1 MKYDFDIDL
10 ETKNSLSIIINRIK
24 PNSMVLEFGPAN
36 GRMTRYLKEVLN
48 CKVYAVE
55 IDKEAAKDAK
65 RYCEKILVDDVEKY
79 TWLEVYKDL
88 EFDYIVFADVLEH
101 LYYPEKV
108 LKESKLLLK
117 DDGSVLMSLP
127 NIAHNAIIMEL
138 LNDEFTYRD
147 TGLLDNTHIRFFTK
161 NTLENLIVESGLEIQ
176 YETASYA
183 SPMITEFQHTY
194 SDLSDEVGKQ
204 LQNREFG
211 EVYQFIFEAKKK
223 AIKKVIDF
231 EKLDVVSLYYDT
243 GSGFNESEKYSLE
256 LSIDKE
262 KKFIF
267 DCRSTNAKIKAI
279 RIDPLEHS
287 ISIKVKSLKVDDV
300 EYSQYL
306 THNGTNKDDGTIS
319 FLSHDPQ
326 FLVSFDNGVVIK
338 NVSLEYEFISKIY
351 NEKDQQI
358 QEFIKA
364 IDDKEVH
371 IQNQNNEI
379 THLHHVAQ
387 SLRLKNRLKRIIKI
401 FIPNKLWKILRYI
414 KHNPNAIKLGLHI
427 LKTQGIKALLSKVNK
442 VEALSEERIENTYTY
457 IEPKYSTEVEQ
468 TINEFKKKPLISII
482 MPVYNVDPKWL
493 ELAIESIKNQWYEN
507 WELCIVDDKSTNK
520 KTLDY
525 LKNIKHKKIKIK
537 FLENNLNISGA
548 SNEALK
554 LVSGEYVALMDND
567 DEITPNALY
576 EVVKVINETGSEFVY
591 SDEDKLE
598 VNGIFSD
605 PHFKP
610 DFAPDMFL
618 SQNYM
623 SHFGV
628 IKKELIDK
636 VDGFTIGLEG
646 AQDYDLYLKV
656 LEHTDKIYHI
666 QKVLY
671 HWRKIPGSTASEF
684 GEKSYAQEAGRK
696 ALENAMNRRK
706 IDAIVINGLTA
717 GTYKVEYKI
726 IGTPLVSIIIPFK
739 DRPDLLTMC
748 IESILNK
755 STYKNFEIIGISN
768 NSEENKTFKEMKRL
782 ESLDDRIKFH
792 EYNVPFNYSDINNHA
807 VEKYAD
813 GEHLLFLNND
823 IEVITPKWIEELLMH
838 SQREVVGA
846 VGAKLYFPDNTIQHA
861 GLAIAPYTMH
871 SVIIMYSRHSR
882 DEYGYVSRAKCINN
896 YSAVTAACMMIKKN
910 IFIQF
915 NGFDSEK
922 LKIAYNDVDLC
933 LTMIENNKQNIFTPY
948 CELYHYESV
957 SRGYETKRIDKERAE
972 KEKYYLKEKHSVF
985 YKKDKFYNPNLSLYG
1000 VDSSFNLSNSIH
1012 YKALVGLPFE
1022 EKIILKEKINTKRKN
1037 RVCIFSHFDKNN
1049 IVNKYVLYYLSELSK
1064 VSDIIFV
1071 STSEGLQNTDSLKLY
1086 CRDIIVKE
1094 NYGYDFG
1101 AWKSGLN
1108 LLGNE
1113 LEDYEELILC
1123 NDSMFGPFYELEP
1136 IFNKMSN
1143 SYDVWSMTD
1152 NMQIAHHLQSF
1163 FVVYN
1168 KKAFQH
1174 KLFKDFWNNFK
1185 IYIDKQK
1192 LIEMNEIKFSE
1203 ELLKCKDLRVG
1214 SYVEARELDSFLNI
1228 THYYWDELLSKY
1240 KFPFIKKELLRD
1252 NPMNLDTSNWKEV
1265 IESTSDYNTKLIIDV
1280 LEKS

>member
-1 MKYDFDIDL
+1 MNIIGSNNIAFDQFQRYKTASFIIEQNRTD
-10 ETKNSLSIIINRIK
+10 SILK
-24 PNSMVLEFGPAN
+24 VLEIGAN
-36 GRMTRYLKEVLN
+36 EHKNL
-48 CKVYAVE
+48 
-55 IDKEAAKDAK
+55 
-65 RYCEKILVDDVEKY
+65 EK
-79 TWLEVYKDL
+79 
-88 EFDYIVFADVLEH
+88 F
-101 LYYPEKV
+101 
-108 LKESKLLLK
+108 
-117 DDGSVLMSLP
+117 LP
-127 NIAHNAIIMEL
+127 T
-138 LNDEFTYRD
+138 D
-147 TGLLDNTHIRFFTK
+147 
-161 NTLENLIVESGLEIQ
+161 EIQ
-176 YETASYA
+176 YLD
-183 SPMITEFQHTY
+183 IQL
-194 SDLSDEVGKQ
+194 SDLLKNDKQYILADATNMPEIETDSFDVVIALDVFEHIPKNLRNDFLDELNRVSKNIVVLAGPYDELGVNKAEVRVNAYFKTKYGIDYSWLDEHISNGLPNLDETLKYLNDKKLQKITHFKHGTLELWEKLIRVHFEVSDNLALQEYRQNIDTFYNENIFSYDVGDECY
-204 LQNREFG
+204 RD
-211 EVYQFIFEAKKK
+211 FIVIGGKDIELKSYFKSSLNQCLKLNILDELVSSCYTLS
-223 AIKKVIDF
+223 IEKKVANIQ
-231 EKLDVVSLYYDT
+231 EKDQQIQ
-243 GSGFNESEKYSLE
+243 EKDQQ
-256 LSIDKE
+256 IQE
-262 KKFIF
+262 KDQQIQEF
-267 DCRSTNAKIKAI
+267 IKAI
-279 RIDPLEHS
+279 
-287 ISIKVKSLKVDDV
+287 DDKEV
-300 EYSQYL
+300 HIQEKESQ
-306 THNGTNKDDGTIS
+306 I
-319 FLSHDPQ
+319 Q
-326 FLVSFDNGVVIK
+326 
-338 NVSLEYEFISKIY
+338 EFIKAIDDKEVHIQ
-351 NEKDQQI
+351 EKESQI

>member
-1 MKYDFDIDL
+1 LNIIGSNNIAFDQFQRYKTASFIIEQNRTD
-10 ETKNSLSIIINRIK
+10 SILK
-24 PNSMVLEFGPAN
+24 VLEIGAN
-36 GRMTRYLKEVLN
+36 EHKNL
-48 CKVYAVE
+48 
-55 IDKEAAKDAK
+55 
-65 RYCEKILVDDVEKY
+65 EK
-79 TWLEVYKDL
+79 
-88 EFDYIVFADVLEH
+88 F
-101 LYYPEKV
+101 
-108 LKESKLLLK
+108 
-117 DDGSVLMSLP
+117 LP
-127 NIAHNAIIMEL
+127 T
-138 LNDEFTYRD
+138 D
-147 TGLLDNTHIRFFTK
+147 
-161 NTLENLIVESGLEIQ
+161 EIQ
-176 YETASYA
+176 YLD
-183 SPMITEFQHTY
+183 IQL
-194 SDLSDEVGKQ
+194 SDLLKNDKQYILADATNMPEIETDSFDVVIALDVFEHIPKNLRNDFLDELNRVSKNIVVLAGPYDELGVNKAEVRVNAYFKTKYGIDYSWLDEHISNGLPNLDETLKYLNDKKLQKITHFKHGTLELWERLIRVHFEVSDNLALQEYRQNIDTFYNENIFSYDVGDECY
-204 LQNREFG
+204 RD
-211 EVYQFIFEAKKK
+211 FIVIGGKDIELKSYFKSSLNQCLKLNILDELVSSCYTLS
-223 AIKKVIDF
+223 IEKKVANIQ
-231 EKLDVVSLYYDT
+231 EKDQQIQ
-243 GSGFNESEKYSLE
+243 EKDQQ
-256 LSIDKE
+256 IQE
-262 KKFIF
+262 KDQQIQEKDQQIQEF
-267 DCRSTNAKIKAI
+267 IKAI
-279 RIDPLEHS
+279 
-287 ISIKVKSLKVDDV
+287 DDKEV
-300 EYSQYL
+300 HIQEKESQ
-306 THNGTNKDDGTIS
+306 I
-319 FLSHDPQ
+319 Q
-326 FLVSFDNGVVIK
+326 
-338 NVSLEYEFISKIY
+338 EFIKAIDDKEVHIQ
-351 NEKDQQI
+351 EKESQI

-861 GLAIAPYTMH
+861 GLVIAPYPIH

>member
-1 MKYDFDIDL
+1 MNIIGSNNIAFDQFQRYKTASFIIEQNRTD
-10 ETKNSLSIIINRIK
+10 SILK
-24 PNSMVLEFGPAN
+24 VLEIGAN
-36 GRMTRYLKEVLN
+36 EHKNL
-48 CKVYAVE
+48 
-55 IDKEAAKDAK
+55 
-65 RYCEKILVDDVEKY
+65 EK
-79 TWLEVYKDL
+79 
-88 EFDYIVFADVLEH
+88 F
-101 LYYPEKV
+101 
-108 LKESKLLLK
+108 
-117 DDGSVLMSLP
+117 LP
-127 NIAHNAIIMEL
+127 T
-138 LNDEFTYRD
+138 D
-147 TGLLDNTHIRFFTK
+147 
-161 NTLENLIVESGLEIQ
+161 EIQ
-176 YETASYA
+176 YLD
-183 SPMITEFQHTY
+183 IQL
-194 SDLSDEVGKQ
+194 SDLLKNDKQYILADATNMPEIETDSFDVVIALDVFEHIPKNLRNDFLDELNRVSKNIVVLAGPYDELGVNKAEVRVNAYFKTKYGIDYSWLDEHISNGLPNLDETLKYLNDKKLQKITHFKHGTLELWEKLIRVHFEVSDNLALQEYRQNIDTFYNENIFSYDVGDECY
-204 LQNREFG
+204 RD
-211 EVYQFIFEAKKK
+211 FIVIGGKDIELKSYFKSSLNQCLKLNILDELVSSCYTLS
-223 AIKKVIDF
+223 IEKKVANIQ
-231 EKLDVVSLYYDT
+231 EKDQQIQ
-243 GSGFNESEKYSLE
+243 EKDQQ
-256 LSIDKE
+256 IQE
-262 KKFIF
+262 KDQQIQEF
-267 DCRSTNAKIKAI
+267 IKAI
-279 RIDPLEHS
+279 
-287 ISIKVKSLKVDDV
+287 DDKEV
-300 EYSQYL
+300 HIQ
-306 THNGTNKDDGTIS
+306 
-319 FLSHDPQ
+319 
-326 FLVSFDNGVVIK
+326 
-338 NVSLEYEFISKIY
+338 
-351 NEKDQQI
+351 EKESQI

-861 GLAIAPYTMH
+861 GLVIAPYPIH

>member
-1 MKYDFDIDL
+1 MNIIGSNNIAFDQFQRYKTASFIIEQNRTD
-10 ETKNSLSIIINRIK
+10 SILK
-24 PNSMVLEFGPAN
+24 VLEIGAN
-36 GRMTRYLKEVLN
+36 EHKNL
-48 CKVYAVE
+48 
-55 IDKEAAKDAK
+55 
-65 RYCEKILVDDVEKY
+65 EK
-79 TWLEVYKDL
+79 
-88 EFDYIVFADVLEH
+88 F
-101 LYYPEKV
+101 
-108 LKESKLLLK
+108 
-117 DDGSVLMSLP
+117 LP
-127 NIAHNAIIMEL
+127 T
-138 LNDEFTYRD
+138 D
-147 TGLLDNTHIRFFTK
+147 
-161 NTLENLIVESGLEIQ
+161 EIQ
-176 YETASYA
+176 YLD
-183 SPMITEFQHTY
+183 IQL
-194 SDLSDEVGKQ
+194 SDLLKNDKQYILADATNMPEIETDSFDVVIALDVFEHIPKNLRNDFLDELNRVSKNIVVLAGPYDELGVNKAEVRVNAYFKTKYGIDYSWLDEHISNGLPNLDETLKYLNDKKLQKITHFKHGTLELWERLIRVHFEVSDNLALQEYRQNIDTFYNENIFSYDVGDECY
-204 LQNREFG
+204 RD
-211 EVYQFIFEAKKK
+211 FIVIGGKDIELKSYFKSSLNQCLKLNILDELVSSCYTLS
-223 AIKKVIDF
+223 IEKKVANIQ
-231 EKLDVVSLYYDT
+231 EKDQQIQ
-243 GSGFNESEKYSLE
+243 EKDQQ
-256 LSIDKE
+256 IQE
-262 KKFIF
+262 KDQQI
-267 DCRSTNAKIKAI
+267 
-279 RIDPLEHS
+279 
-287 ISIKVKSLKVDDV
+287 
-300 EYSQYL
+300 Q
-306 THNGTNKDDGTIS
+306 
-319 FLSHDPQ
+319 
-326 FLVSFDNGVVIK
+326 
-338 NVSLEYEFISKIY
+338 
-351 NEKDQQI
+351 EKDQQI

-861 GLAIAPYTMH
+861 GLVIAPYPIH

>member
-1 MKYDFDIDL
+1 MNIIGSNNIAFDQFQRYKTASFIIEQNRTD
-10 ETKNSLSIIINRIK
+10 SILK
-24 PNSMVLEFGPAN
+24 VLEIGAN
-36 GRMTRYLKEVLN
+36 EHKNL
-48 CKVYAVE
+48 
-55 IDKEAAKDAK
+55 
-65 RYCEKILVDDVEKY
+65 EK
-79 TWLEVYKDL
+79 
-88 EFDYIVFADVLEH
+88 F
-101 LYYPEKV
+101 
-108 LKESKLLLK
+108 
-117 DDGSVLMSLP
+117 LP
-127 NIAHNAIIMEL
+127 T
-138 LNDEFTYRD
+138 D
-147 TGLLDNTHIRFFTK
+147 
-161 NTLENLIVESGLEIQ
+161 EIQ
-176 YETASYA
+176 YLDIQLSDLLKNDKQYILADATNMPEIETDSFDVVIALDVFEHIPKNLRNDFLDELNRVSKNIVVLA
-183 SPMITEFQHTY
+183 SPYDELGVNKAEVRVNAYFKTKYGIDYSWLDEHISNGLPNLDETLKYLNDKKLQKITHFKHGTLELWERLIRVHFEV
-194 SDLSDEVGKQ
+194 SDNLALQEYRQNIDTFYNENIFSYDVGDECYRDFIVIGGKDIELKSYFKSSLNQCLKLNILDELVSSCYTLSIE
-204 LQNREFG
+204 
-211 EVYQFIFEAKKK
+211 
-223 AIKKVIDF
+223 KKVANIQ
-231 EKLDVVSLYYDT
+231 EKDQQ
-243 GSGFNESEKYSLE
+243 
-256 LSIDKE
+256 I
-262 KKFIF
+262 
-267 DCRSTNAKIKAI
+267 
-279 RIDPLEHS
+279 
-287 ISIKVKSLKVDDV
+287 
-300 EYSQYL
+300 Q
-306 THNGTNKDDGTIS
+306 
-319 FLSHDPQ
+319 
-326 FLVSFDNGVVIK
+326 
-338 NVSLEYEFISKIY
+338 
-351 NEKDQQI
+351 EKDQQI

>member
-1 MKYDFDIDL
+1 MNIIGSNNIAFDQFQRYKTASFIIEQNRTD
-10 ETKNSLSIIINRIK
+10 SILK
-24 PNSMVLEFGPAN
+24 VLEIGAN
-36 GRMTRYLKEVLN
+36 EHKNL
-48 CKVYAVE
+48 
-55 IDKEAAKDAK
+55 
-65 RYCEKILVDDVEKY
+65 EK
-79 TWLEVYKDL
+79 
-88 EFDYIVFADVLEH
+88 F
-101 LYYPEKV
+101 
-108 LKESKLLLK
+108 
-117 DDGSVLMSLP
+117 LP
-127 NIAHNAIIMEL
+127 T
-138 LNDEFTYRD
+138 D
-147 TGLLDNTHIRFFTK
+147 
-161 NTLENLIVESGLEIQ
+161 EIQ
-176 YETASYA
+176 YLDIQLSDLLKNDKQYILADATNMPEIETDSFDVVIALDVFEHIPKNLRNDFLDELNRVSKNIVVLA
-183 SPMITEFQHTY
+183 SPYDELGVNKAEVRVNAYFKTKYGIDYSWLDEHISNGLPNLDETLKYLNDKKLQKITHFKHGTLELWERLIRVHFEV
-194 SDLSDEVGKQ
+194 SDNLALQEYRQNIDTFYNENIFSYDVGDECYRDFIVIGGKDIELKSYFKSSLNQCLKLNILDELVSSCYTLSIE
-204 LQNREFG
+204 
-211 EVYQFIFEAKKK
+211 
-223 AIKKVIDF
+223 KKVANIQ
-231 EKLDVVSLYYDT
+231 EKDQQ
-243 GSGFNESEKYSLE
+243 
-256 LSIDKE
+256 I
-262 KKFIF
+262 
-267 DCRSTNAKIKAI
+267 
-279 RIDPLEHS
+279 
-287 ISIKVKSLKVDDV
+287 
-300 EYSQYL
+300 Q
-306 THNGTNKDDGTIS
+306 
-319 FLSHDPQ
+319 
-326 FLVSFDNGVVIK
+326 
-338 NVSLEYEFISKIY
+338 
-351 NEKDQQI
+351 EKDQQI

-457 IEPKYSTEVEQ
+457 IEPKYSTEVAQ

>member
-1 MKYDFDIDL
+1 MNIIGSNNIAFDQFQRYKTASFIIEQNRTD
-10 ETKNSLSIIINRIK
+10 SILK
-24 PNSMVLEFGPAN
+24 VLEIGAN
-36 GRMTRYLKEVLN
+36 EHKNL
-48 CKVYAVE
+48 
-55 IDKEAAKDAK
+55 
-65 RYCEKILVDDVEKY
+65 EK
-79 TWLEVYKDL
+79 
-88 EFDYIVFADVLEH
+88 F
-101 LYYPEKV
+101 
-108 LKESKLLLK
+108 
-117 DDGSVLMSLP
+117 LP
-127 NIAHNAIIMEL
+127 T
-138 LNDEFTYRD
+138 D
-147 TGLLDNTHIRFFTK
+147 
-161 NTLENLIVESGLEIQ
+161 EIQ
-176 YETASYA
+176 YLD
-183 SPMITEFQHTY
+183 IQL
-194 SDLSDEVGKQ
+194 SDLLKNDKQYILADATNMPEIETDSFDVVIALDVFEHIPKNLRNDFLDELNRVSKNIVVLAGPYDELGVNKAEVRVNAYFKTKYGIDYSWLDEHISNGLPNLDETLKYLNDKKLQKITHFKHGTLELWEKLIRVHFEVSDNLALQEYRQNIDTFYNENIFSYDVGDECY
-204 LQNREFG
+204 RD
-211 EVYQFIFEAKKK
+211 FIVIGGKDIELKSYFKSSLNQCLKLNILDELVSSCYTLS
-223 AIKKVIDF
+223 IEKKVANIQ
-231 EKLDVVSLYYDT
+231 EKDQQ
-243 GSGFNESEKYSLE
+243 
-256 LSIDKE
+256 I
-262 KKFIF
+262 
-267 DCRSTNAKIKAI
+267 
-279 RIDPLEHS
+279 
-287 ISIKVKSLKVDDV
+287 
-300 EYSQYL
+300 Q
-306 THNGTNKDDGTIS
+306 
-319 FLSHDPQ
+319 
-326 FLVSFDNGVVIK
+326 
-338 NVSLEYEFISKIY
+338 
-351 NEKDQQI
+351 EKDQQI

-457 IEPKYSTEVEQ
+457 IEPKYSTEVAQ